1 VAATDEHDSALTT
14 GGGDLGT
21 WARAALRSALTGT
34 IFAMSVLAYLG
45 DHDTSLGK
53 AVVTVVGTGVVIF
66 LGEAYAGVLSAAL
79 ASEARLSKAEMRLEV
94 GASAMAAA
102 PGVLAGLFL
111 VVVHALGLAVQ
122 PAIDLA
128 LWLGVV
134 TLALCS
140 VLEGYGSHRTM
151 PIKIASVAASIIL
164 GIVIIILKAELH

>member
-1 VAATDEHDSALTT
+1 VATTDEHDSTRTAER
-14 GGGDLGT
+14 GEVGA
-21 WARAALRSALTGT
+21 WARPALRAALTGT

-53 AVVTVVGTGVVIF
+53 AVVTVAGTGVVIF

-79 ASEARLSKAEMRLEV
+79 ASDARLSRAEMRLEV

-102 PGVLAGLFL
+102 PGVLAGVFL

-140 VLEGYGSHRTM
+140 VLEGYGSHRTT
-151 PIKIASVAASIIL
+151 PVKIASVAASIVL